1 MSYKSNSN
9 GREVEVESFHTEFDD
24 NESFAKLR
32 HPSD

>member
-1 MSYKSNSN
+1 MSYMSSSNDK
-9 GREVEVESFHTEFDD
+9 ELEVESFHTEFDD